1 MLKWYFKI
9 YIDLKHGNFFFS
21 FNNVSN
27 RCTIFRRIFKLF
39 LLVTIQSEY
48 IEAAFYAKKV
58 SSKNL
63 KSSYFHDRS
72 NKWTNAHFL
81 LLLKNFFF
89 FKLHI
94 WCVLTVRNLPLFR
107 CHKIIWLQWFSCQ
120 QNNVTSWLP
129 YQAGKGITRSATI
142 TAVVCLEQDS
152 LIVLIKTSF
161 KLSFLSLCSYIIHCA
176 CTERYNS

>member
-1 MLKWYFKI
+1 MY
-9 YIDLKHGNFFFS
+9 
-21 FNNVSN
+21 
-27 RCTIFRRIFKLF
+27 
-39 LLVTIQSEY
+39 
-48 IEAAFYAKKV
+48 
-58 SSKNL
+58 
-63 KSSYFHDRS
+63 
-72 NKWTNAHFL
+72 
-81 LLLKNFFF
+81 
-89 FKLHI
+89 I

-176 CTERYNS
+176 CTERYNSKRFIIILFFFSICISCPEIKQIYLLCGLRVLTDINKYIFQ